1 MISWSWGRVPSP
13 PFPPFSL
20 PHLKN
25 TQSNINFTIV
35 GQHSVHTFVSA
46 NHLIIAF
53 FNPSEYLNIFDIHHS
68 KHLECCN
75 TVLLNEFQ
83 KKKLMMTFRAGGVNH
98 ISFLCFALQCTIRNV
113 QHFTTPV
120 FMCSLNILLYHVFV
134 VVTLMVCIRL
144 LKILLTK
151 VHNTYNWPRKNSLTC
166 DTVKI
171 YLINMKIL
179 VPFLVWPVLMEVQP
193 PVDQESLPGI
203 QPTVFHNNWTRT
215 KKIETII

>member
-1 MISWSWGRVPSP
+1 MTQHPSLLGMNHLIGENIQKHIINLYHIDILKLRKSSLP

-25 TQSNINFTIV
+25 SQSNINFTIV

-53 FNPSEYLNIFDIHHS
+53 FNPSEYLNIFYIHHS
-68 KHLECCN
+68 KHLKCCN

-120 FMCSLNILLYHVFV
+120 FMCSLNILFYHVFV
-134 VVTLMVCIRL
+134 VVTLVVCIRL

-151 VHNTYNWPRKNSLTC
+151 VHNTYN
-166 DTVKI
+166 
-171 YLINMKIL
+171 
-179 VPFLVWPVLMEVQP
+179 
-193 PVDQESLPGI
+193 
-203 QPTVFHNNWTRT
+203 
-215 KKIETII
+215 